1 MRICKVSYS
10 VLQMERIL
18 ARSQFVF
25 PLERFQLHH
34 FRGQAGFHMQA
45 LQSVYTYIA
54 KVTNEA

>member
-1 MRICKVSYS
+1 
-10 VLQMERIL
+10 MERIL

-45 LQSVYTYIA
+45 LQSVCTYIA